1 MAQSLCSAEALMV
14 VSSGASSRPQVVGTR
29 LFCDEEEVPF
39 QSAPTTYTETLVLF
53 RPEGVARHTAKPN
66 QWLYRPII
74 LSDWL
79 GEKENKKA
87 LTL

>member
-1 MAQSLCSAEALMV
+1 MV

-66 QWLYRPII
+66 Q
-74 LSDWL
+74 
-79 GEKENKKA
+79 
-87 LTL
+87 